1 MTDGPVIDGRR
12 LLARLDAFAA
22 IGATPAGGVNR
33 PALGDKD
40 RAARALLAELGAAR
54 GFSVFQDAA
63 ANLFLR
69 RAGADDLRP
78 PVLIGSHLDSQPTG
92 GRFDGALGT
101 LAALEVLET
110 LEDRGIVTAGPIEL
124 VAWTNEEGSRFS
136 PGAFGSQVYAAGA
149 FPAGWQDTVGSDGAR
164 LADELAATLAALPAA
179 SERPLG
185 GPFAGYIE
193 LHIEQG
199 PLLEREGA
207 LIGVVEGI
215 QGTRWLEVVIEG
227 QVAHAGTTPLAD
239 RRDAMAVAAAL
250 ITQLQATVMPADADA
265 RLTVGRLTLT
275 PGAVN
280 VIPGEV
286 AFSIDLRHPS
296 NAEIDRLEAEIV
308 RLAAEIATRGG
319 CRASVRRSMDIAP
332 ARFDE
337 RLIGIVEQAAKR
349 RGLSN
354 RRLFSGAFH
363 DALFM
368 ARLGPAAMIFVPCR
382 GGLSHNEA
390 EHVEPHQVTAG
401 AQTLCDAA
409 LEAVAALATA

>member
-1 MTDGPVIDGRR
+1 MMAYPSIDGDR
-12 LLARLDAFAA
+12 LLARLDAFAK

-33 PALGDKD
+33 PALSAED
-40 RAARALLAELGAAR
+40 RTARALLAGLAGER
-54 GFSVFQDAA
+54 GFSVFQDKA

-69 RAGADDLRP
+69 RSGADDSRP
-78 PVLIGSHLDSQPTG
+78 PFLIGSHLDSQPTG

-101 LAALEVLET
+101 LAAFEVLET
-110 LEDRGIVTAGPIEL
+110 LEDQGITTTGPVEL

-136 PGAFGSQVYAAGA
+136 PGAFGSQVYATGA
-149 FPAGWQDTVGSDGAR
+149 FPGGWQDTMDSSGIR
-164 LADELAATLAALPAA
+164 LVDELVATLAALPEAA
-179 SERPLG
+179 ERPLAR
-185 GPFAGYIE
+185 PFAGYLE

-239 RRDAMAVAAAL
+239 RRDAMAVAATVIAK
-250 ITQLQATVMPADADA
+250 LQATVMPSDANA
-265 RLTVGRLTLT
+265 RLTVGRLTLA

-286 AFSIDLRHPS
+286 TFSIDLRHPS
-296 NAEIDRLEAEIV
+296 GTKIDRLEAEV
-308 RLAAEIATRGG
+308 ADLVAEVATSGG
-319 CRASVRRSMDIAP
+319 CRATVRRSMDVAP

-337 RLIGIVEQAAKR
+337 RLIGVVEGVAAKR
-349 RGLSN
+349 AFSS
-354 RRLFSGAFH
+354 RRMFSGAFH

-368 ARLGPAAMIFVPCR
+368 ARLGPAAMVFVPCR

-390 EHVEPHQVTAG
+390 EYVEPHQVIAG
-401 AQTLCDAA
+401 AQVLCDAT
-409 LEAVAALATA
+409 LEAINC

>member
-1 MTDGPVIDGRR
+1 MTFPTIDGGR

-22 IGATPAGGVNR
+22 IGGTPAGGVNR
-33 PALGDKD
+33 PALSVED
-40 RAARALLAELGAAR
+40 RAARALLAGLGAAR

-69 RAGADDLRP
+69 RAGADNDRP
-78 PVLIGSHLDSQPTG
+78 PFLIGSHLDSQPTG

-110 LEDRGIVTAGPIEL
+110 LEDNRIVTAGPVEL

-136 PGAFGSQVYAAGA
+136 PGAFGSQVHATGA
-149 FPAGWQDTVGSDGAR
+149 FPSGWQDTVDGNGIR
-164 LADELAATLAALPAA
+164 LANELAATLAALPEAID
-179 SERPLG
+179 RPLG
-185 GPFAGYIE
+185 RPVTGYIE

-239 RRDAMAVAAAL
+239 RRDAMAVAAAV
-250 ITQLQATVMPADADA
+250 IARLQATVMPSDADA
-265 RLTVGRLTLT
+265 RLTVGRLTLA

-286 AFSIDLRHPS
+286 TFSIDLRHP
-296 NAEIDRLEAEIV
+296 NGREIDRLEAEIGA
-308 RLAAEIATRGG
+308 LAAETAASGG
-319 CRASVRRSMDIAP
+319 CRASVRRSMDVPP
-332 ARFDE
+332 AHFDD
-337 RLIGIVEQAAKR
+337 RLTGIIQNVAQKR
-349 RGLSN
+349 GFPS

-382 GGLSHNEA
+382 DGLSHNEA
-390 EHVEPHQVTAG
+390 EYVEPHQVIAG
-401 AQTLCDAA
+401 AQVLSDAV
-409 LEAVAALATA
+409 LEAMRL

>member
-1 MTDGPVIDGRR
+1 MIGGPAIDGRR

-22 IGATPAGGVNR
+22 LGATPAGGVNR
-33 PALGDKD
+33 PALGDHD
-40 RAARALLAELGAAR
+40 RAARALLADLGAAR
-54 GFSVFQDAA
+54 GFPISQDAA

-69 RAGADDLRP
+69 RAGADNDRP
-78 PVLIGSHLDSQPTG
+78 PMLIGSHLDSQPTG

-110 LEDRGIVTAGPIEL
+110 LEDQNIVTAGPVEL

-136 PGAFGSQVYAAGA
+136 PGAFGSQVYAGGA
-149 FPAGWQDTVGSDGAR
+149 FPAGWQDVADSNGAR
-164 LADELAATLAALPAA
+164 LPDELAATLTALPEAA
-179 SERPLG
+179 DRPLG
-185 GPFAGYIE
+185 GPFTGYLE

-215 QGTRWLEVVIEG
+215 QGTRWLEVSIEG

-239 RRDAMAVAAAL
+239 RHDAMAVAATIIAR
-250 ITQLQATVMPADADA
+250 LQATVMPADADA

-275 PGAVN
+275 PGAIN

-286 AFSIDLRHPS
+286 VFSIDLRHPS
-296 NAEIDRLEAEIV
+296 GAEIDRLEAEIT
-308 RLAAEIATRGG
+308 RLVSETAESGG
-319 CRASVRRSMDIAP
+319 CHASVRRSMDVAP

-337 RLIGIVEQAAKR
+337 RLIGIVEDMAKR
-349 RGLSN
+349 RSFSC
-354 RRLFSGAFH
+354 RRMFSGAFH

-390 EHVEPHQVTAG
+390 EYVEPHQVIAG
-401 AQTLCDAA
+401 AQVLCDAT
-409 LEAVAALATA
+409 LEAVAALAMA

>member
-1 MTDGPVIDGRR
+1 MTLSPSIDGGR

-22 IGATPAGGVNR
+22 IGGTPAGGVNR
-33 PALGDKD
+33 PALSVED
-40 RAARALLAELGAAR
+40 RAARALLAGLGAAR

-69 RAGADDLRP
+69 RAGADNDRP
-78 PVLIGSHLDSQPTG
+78 PFLIGSHLDSQPTG

-110 LEDRGIVTAGPIEL
+110 LEDNGIVTAGPVEL

-136 PGAFGSQVYAAGA
+136 PGAFGSQVHATGA
-149 FPAGWQDTVGSDGAR
+149 FPSGWQDTLDGNGIR
-164 LADELAATLAALPAA
+164 LADELAATLAALPEAI
-179 SERPLG
+179 ERPLG
-185 GPFAGYIE
+185 RPVTGYIE

-239 RRDAMAVAAAL
+239 RRDAMAVAAAV
-250 ITQLQATVMPADADA
+250 IARLQATVMPSDSDA
-265 RLTVGRLTLT
+265 RLTVGRLTLA

-286 AFSIDLRHPS
+286 TFSIDLRHP
-296 NAEIDRLEAEIV
+296 NGREIDKLEAEIGA
-308 RLAAEIATRGG
+308 LAAETAASGG
-319 CRASVRRSMDIAP
+319 CRVSLRRSMDVAP
-332 ARFDE
+332 ARFDQ
-337 RLIGIVEQAAKR
+337 RLVGIVEGVARR
-349 RGLSN
+349 RGFPS
-354 RRLFSGAFH
+354 RRMFSGAFH

-390 EHVEPHQVTAG
+390 EFVEPHQAITG
-401 AQTLCDAA
+401 AQVLCDAV
-409 LEAVAALATA
+409 LEAMPVVETQ

>member
-1 MTDGPVIDGRR
+1 MTACPVIDGGR

-33 PALGDKD
+33 PALGPED
-40 RAARALLAELGAAR
+40 RAARALLASLGAAR
-54 GFSVFQDAA
+54 GFSVFQDAV

-69 RAGADDLRP
+69 RSGADNDRP
-78 PVLIGSHLDSQPTG
+78 PFLIGSHLDSQPTG
-92 GRFDGALGT
+92 GRYDGALGT

-110 LEDRGIVTAGPIEL
+110 LEDQGVLTPAPIEL

-136 PGAFGSQVYAAGA
+136 PGALGSQVYATGD
-149 FPAGWQDTVGSDGAR
+149 FPRDWQDVADRNGVR
-164 LADELAATLAALPAA
+164 LTDELAATLAALPGVPLR
-179 SERPLG
+179 SLRRPI
-185 GPFAGYIE
+185 AGYLE

-199 PLLEREGA
+199 PLLERENI

-215 QGTRWLEVVIEG
+215 QGTRWLEVAIEG

-250 ITQLQATVMPADADA
+250 IARLQATVMPADADA
-265 RLTVGRLTLT
+265 RLTVGRLALA

-286 AFSIDLRHPS
+286 TFSIDLRHP
-296 NAEIDRLEAEIV
+296 NGAEIDRLEAEIAE
-308 RLAAEIATRGG
+308 LAGGIAASGG
-319 CRASVRRSMDIAP
+319 CRASVRRSMDVAP
-332 ARFDE
+332 ARFDD
-337 RLIGIVEQAAKR
+337 RLVGIVESVARR
-349 RGLSN
+349 RGLSC

-368 ARLGPAAMIFVPCR
+368 ARLGPAAMVFVPCR

-390 EHVEPHQVTAG
+390 EHVEPHQVIAG
-401 AQTLCDAA
+401 AQTLCDAT
-409 LEAVAALATA
+409 LEAVTGV